1 MTEEQ
6 TIEKD
11 VKTTVKEFISNNFV
25 LADGIDSLGD
35 DDSFLDNGI
44 VDSTGVV
51 ELIAFIEETFD
62 IQVED
67 EELIPD
73 NLDSISSL
81 VTFVSSK
88 YGDSTDG

>member
-6 TIEKD
+6 ASEGDI
-11 VKTTVKEFISNNFV
+11 KTKIKEFISNNFV
-25 LADGIDSLGD
+25 LADGINSLKD

-44 VDSTGVV
+44 IDSTGVV
-51 ELIAFIEETFD
+51 ELIAFVEETFD

-73 NLDSISSL
+73 NLDSISNL
-81 VTFVSSK
+81 VTFVSRK
-88 YGDSTDG
+88 QLG